1 MCGYLCGCDS
11 DWIYQEHVYY
21 AVREWGKKSSKK
33 KTAFV
38 RLSLV
43 YLILTPLFFHC
54 NVCGFKLLFFF
65 LVVKHLLMDEHST
78 SALRI

>member
-1 MCGYLCGCDS
+1 MVICVAVIAIGYNRNMYTMLSESG
-11 DWIYQEHVYY
+11 
-21 AVREWGKKSSKK
+21 GKNLQK

-54 NVCGFKLLFFF
+54 NVCGFKLFIFF